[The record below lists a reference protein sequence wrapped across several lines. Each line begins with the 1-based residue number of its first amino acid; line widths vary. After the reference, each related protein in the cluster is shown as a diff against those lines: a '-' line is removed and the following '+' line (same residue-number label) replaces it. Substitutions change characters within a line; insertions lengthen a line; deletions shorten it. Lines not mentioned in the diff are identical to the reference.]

1 MHKPT
6 FIMMVGLPYSG
17 KSVHADFLAA
27 DSDTDIVIHSSD
39 AIRVELFGDVQDQEH
54 NAKVFE
60 VLHQRIL
67 DDLHAGKSVIYDA
80 TNLSYKRRI
89 NILERLS
96 KIDCEKLC
104 FFMATPFD
112 EIMERSKH
120 RDRVVPYEVLERMY
134 KSIWIPNVYEGWD
147 EVDIVY
153 PNGFGGF
160 KPRSVPDLLTRLR
173 TIPHDNPH
181 HTLSIGDHCIAA
193 QRQVWQMDGCSR
205 ELEIAA
211 LLHDIGKEFTKAFVN
226 SKGEPSEVAHYYEHH
241 HVSAYDSLFYVPD
254 DVDRLH
260 VAAVIQ
266 WHMRPFQI
274 DKSPQPNRE
283 YEKFKVLVGERI
295 YNDVMALHTADLAA
309 H

>member
-1 MHKPT
+1 MPKPT

-17 KSVHADFLAA
+17 KSTYADCLDEEA
-27 DSDTDIVIHSSD
+27 DVTIHSSD
-39 AIRVELFGDVQDQEH
+39 AIRAELFGNVQDQEH

-60 VLHQRIL
+60 VLHQRIR
-67 DDLHAGKSVIYDA
+67 DDLRAGKSVIYDA

-89 NILERLS
+89 NTLEHLS
-96 KIDCEKLC
+96 KIDCKKTC
-104 FFMATPFD
+104 IFMATPFD
-112 EIMERSKH
+112 EIVERSKH

-147 EVDIVY
+147 EINIVY
-153 PNGFGGF
+153 PIGFEL
-160 KPRSVPDLLTRLR
+160 RSAHDLIAKLR

-181 HTLSIGDHCIAA
+181 HKLSIGDHCLAA
-193 QRQVWQMDGCSR
+193 QRHIWQMEGYTR

-211 LLHDIGKEFTKAFVN
+211 LLHDIGKEFTKGFVN

-241 HVSAYDSLFYVPD
+241 HVSAYDSLFYVPP

-266 WHMRPFQI
+266 WHMRPFEI
-274 DKSPQPNRE
+274 EKSPHPDRA
-283 YEKFKVLVGERI
+283 YEKFKALVGERV
-295 YNDVMALHTADLAA
+295 YNDVMALHAADLAA